1 MGLGAVTIGILHP
14 GEMGAAVAAQARR
27 KGARVLWCPSGRS
40 QATRDRARRAGLEP
54 VDDLGQLLETAE
66 IVLSICPPSAAQQVA
81 TQAASLNYR
90 GLYVE
95 ANATSPERFRRIA
108 ERLTEGGAQVLDAA
122 IFGPRPRGS
131 ATAAAMYLAG
141 RAIDIETVAMA
152 FAGTAVEP
160 VALGEHVGAASALQ
174 MAFTSYQRTSRVLA
188 AVAHA
193 IAARHGVTEELMLE
207 ATQAPGSPL
216 AEPAQLVSVAARAWR
231 WTPELHEV
239 ADTLEADELP
249 TDLALATANL
259 LFRWHD
265 DKDNWELPFEALLS
279 RLDNPT

>member
-1 MGLGAVTIGILHP
+1 VGLGAVTIGILHP

-27 KGARVLWCPSGRS
+27 KGARVLWCPTGRS
-40 QATRDRARRAGLEP
+40 QATHDRARRAGLEA
-54 VDDLGQLLETAE
+54 VSDLGELLDAAE
-66 IVLSICPPSAAQQVA
+66 IVLAICPPSAAQQVA
-81 TQAASLNYR
+81 TQVAVAGFR
-90 GLYVE
+90 GLYIE

-108 ERLTEGGAQVLDAA
+108 ERLADAGAQVLDAA

-131 ATAAAMYLAG
+131 ATAAALYLAG
-141 RAIDIETVAMA
+141 RAIDIETVAMV
-152 FAGTAVEP
+152 FSGTAVEP
-160 VALGEHVGAASALQ
+160 VALGEKVGAASALQ
-174 MAFTSYQRTSRVLA
+174 MAYTSYQRTSRVLA

-193 IAARHGVTEELMLE
+193 IAARHGVTEQLMME
-207 ATQAPGSPL
+207 AAQVPGSPL
-216 AEPAQLVSVAARAWR
+216 AEPAQLASVAARAWR

-265 DKDNWELPFEALLS
+265 DKDNWDLPFDALLS